1 MNSAKKIFNNDI
13 KKNLSYYYNCQKT
26 LSNFIAGKI
35 ETDQIVF
42 VIKNLRSKNIC
53 DLGCGDG
60 LYTKILLKK
69 YKSIKKILAIDV
81 ADEAIKIAKKINN
94 SDKIKYISSN
104 IDYFLKNK
112 KKLQKFDT
120 LILRSSLHHFSKR
133 EFLKFFKIIKNFNF
147 NLVISEPNGYNL
159 ILKFIEKISKYHVD
173 HDEKSYTPYFLR
185 MNLKK
190 SGYEVIKSYYTSLTP
205 VFFPD
210 VLVGFSYKLNKIIKK
225 IPLINSFFCGK
236 YILVAKKK

>member
-69 YKSIKKILAIDV
+69 CKSIKKILAIDV
-81 ADEAIKIAKKINN
+81 ADEAIKIAKKKNN

-120 LILRSSLHHFSKR
+120 LILRSSLHHFSKK

>member
-69 YKSIKKILAIDV
+69 CKSIKKILAIDV

-120 LILRSSLHHFSKR
+120 LILRSSLHHFSKK